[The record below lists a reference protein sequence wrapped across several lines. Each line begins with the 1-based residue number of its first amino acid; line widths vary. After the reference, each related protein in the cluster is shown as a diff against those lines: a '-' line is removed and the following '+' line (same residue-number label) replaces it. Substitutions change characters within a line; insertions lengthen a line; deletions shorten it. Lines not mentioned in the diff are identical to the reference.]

1 MGCSI
6 QPSPAENIFGFI
18 AASESVAFLIAFFP
32 VNNTKFNLRIMLD
45 FIKCCWHEIIMQDG
59 FDFFEGGGAAPPLGV
74 NKCSAHDEP
83 AGGRTSLLAGEK
95 FPSGPLV

>member
-1 MGCSI
+1 VGAKTVDEVYPEGHLRQFAGPAMGCSI

-18 AASESVAFLIAFFP
+18 AASE
-32 VNNTKFNLRIMLD
+32 
-45 FIKCCWHEIIMQDG
+45 IIMQEG
-59 FDFFEGGGAAPPLGV
+59 FGFFVGGGAAPPLGI

>member
-18 AASESVAFLIAFFP
+18 AASESAAFLIAFFP

-45 FIKCCWHEIIMQDG
+45 FIKCCCVQIIMQDG
-59 FDFFEGGGAAPPLGV
+59 FDFFEGGGAALPLSV
-74 NKCSAHDEP
+74 NRCTAHDEP
-83 AGGRTSLLAGEK
+83 AGGRTPLLAGEK
-95 FPSGPLV
+95 FPPSP

>member
-6 QPSPAENIFGFI
+6 QPGPAENIFGFI
-18 AASESVAFLIAFFP
+18 AASE
-32 VNNTKFNLRIMLD
+32 
-45 FIKCCWHEIIMQDG
+45 IIMQEG
-59 FDFFEGGGAAPPLGV
+59 FGFFVGGGAAPPLGV

>member
-18 AASESVAFLIAFFP
+18 AASE
-32 VNNTKFNLRIMLD
+32 
-45 FIKCCWHEIIMQDG
+45 IIMQDG
-59 FDFFEGGGAAPPLGV
+59 FDFSEGGGAALPLGV
-74 NKCSAHDEP
+74 NRCTAHDEP
-83 AGGRTSLLAGEK
+83 AGGRTPLLAGEK